1 MAAGACGDA
10 AAGPG
15 ASLVAAGNR
24 RHCLHGGRW
33 HNRERVETLS
43 PLFFSW
49 FVYREINSN
58 TVRFW
63 RPTSSCPPQ
72 SLDPV
77 AWKTLGAKLGMVQRD
92 QERLLD
98 RYDTLDALARRLR
111 LEIAAR
117 RGQGGRSAAARH
129 VTSTGISD
137 SLDSDSESGMFLLGR
152 AC

>member
-24 RHCLHGGRW
+24 RHCDQGR
-33 HNRERVETLS
+33 NRERVETLS

-58 TVRFW
+58 TVMFW
-63 RPTSSCPPQ
+63 RPTSSCPQ
-72 SLDPV
+72 DPV
-77 AWKTLGAKLGMVQRD
+77 AWKTLGAKLGKVQRD

-98 RYDTLDALARRLR
+98 RYDTLDALARQLR
-111 LEIAAR
+111 LKIAAR

>member
-24 RHCLHGGRW
+24 RHCDQGR
-33 HNRERVETLS
+33 NRER
-43 PLFFSW
+43 
-49 FVYREINSN
+49 
-58 TVRFW
+58 
-63 RPTSSCPPQ
+63 
-72 SLDPV
+72 DPV
-77 AWKTLGAKLGMVQRD
+77 AWKTLGAKLGKVQRD

-98 RYDTLDALARRLR
+98 RYDTLDALARQLR
-111 LEIAAR
+111 LKIAAR